1 MPGVRCTA
9 GMCQDVPSPAGMAGP
24 ASNRVTMATPFDL
37 RFLSS
42 KDGLAASTGTHV
54 PPSNRAET
62 SPNRAFARLPD
73 RRHPVGLLVV
83 VGLHV
88 LVAAA
93 LLTARLDAAP
103 SQVEAIALTKIDET
117 RPPPPPEPQDL
128 PVPPRSPLRQLVV
141 PVPEVVVERPAE
153 TIQAARQEAPPAPP
167 AAAAPTPARGDDG
180 GSLMPRVEAQPTR
193 LNAGA
198 AECRPVYPHVAERE
212 GVTGITKLRF
222 VVDAAGHV
230 SAQLLQS
237 SGPLRQN
244 RRMDE
249 AAIEALSHC
258 PVQVG
263 TDDFGRPVGGTVDVN
278 YKWTIN

>member
-1 MPGVRCTA
+1 
-9 GMCQDVPSPAGMAGP
+9 MAGP
-24 ASNRVTMATPFDL
+24 ASTRVTMATPFDL

-42 KDGLAASTGTHV
+42 RDGLAASTGTHV
-54 PPSNRAET
+54 PPSHPAQASSN
-62 SPNRAFARLPD
+62 PAFARLPND
-73 RRHPVGLLVV
+73 RHPVGLLVV
-83 VGLHV
+83 VALHV
-88 LVAAA
+88 LLAAA
-93 LLTARLDAAP
+93 LLTARLDKGP
-103 SQVEAIALTKIDET
+103 SQVLQVALAKIDEV
-117 RPPPPPEPQDL
+117 RPPPPKPREL
-128 PVPPRSPLRQLVV
+128 PDPPRSPLRQLVV
-141 PVPEVVVERPAE
+141 PVPEVVVERPAD
-153 TIQAARQEAPPAPP
+153 TIQAARQEAPPA
-167 AAAAPTPARGDDG
+167 AAAPAPAKGDNG
-180 GSLMPRVEAQPTR
+180 GSLLPRVEAQPTR

-222 VVDAAGHV
+222 IVDAAGRV

-263 TDDFGRPVGGTVDVN
+263 TDESGRPVGGTVDVN

>member
-1 MPGVRCTA
+1 
-9 GMCQDVPSPAGMAGP
+9 
-24 ASNRVTMATPFDL
+24 MATPFDL

-42 KDGLAASTGTHV
+42 KDGLAPSSASQSWPTHAARV
-54 PPSNRAET
+54 AAAP
-62 SPNRAFARLPD
+62 AFARLPD
-73 RRHPVGLLVV
+73 DRHPVGLLVV

-88 LVAAA
+88 LLAAV
-93 LLTARLDAAP
+93 LLTARLDAQRSPVA
-103 SQVEAIALTKIDET
+103 QVALTKIDET
-117 RPPPPPEPQDL
+117 RPPPPAPHDL
-128 PVPPRSPLRQLVV
+128 PAPPRTPLHQLVV
-141 PVPEVVVERPAE
+141 PIPDVVVERPVE
-153 TIQAARQEAPPAPP
+153 TILAPVVQAPVAPP
-167 AAAAPTPARGDDG
+167 AAPGPAPAKGDDG
-180 GSLMPRVEAQPTR
+180 ASLLPRVEPRPTR

-198 AECRPVYPHVAERE
+198 PECRPVYPHIAERE
-212 GVTGITKLRF
+212 GVTGITGLRF
-222 VVDAAGHV
+222 NVDAAGHV

-263 TDDFGRPVGGTVDVN
+263 TDDYGRPVGGTVDVN

>member
-1 MPGVRCTA
+1 
-9 GMCQDVPSPAGMAGP
+9 
-24 ASNRVTMATPFDL
+24 MATPFDL

-42 KDGLAASTGTHV
+42 KDGLATSTGTHV
-54 PPSNRAET
+54 PPGHPAQA
-62 SPNRAFARLPD
+62 SPKPAFARLPD

-88 LVAAA
+88 LLAAA
-93 LLTARLDAAP
+93 MLTARLDAGP
-103 SQVEAIALTKIDET
+103 SPAVPVALTKIDET
-117 RPPPPPEPQDL
+117 RPPPPKPQEL

-153 TIQAARQEAPPAPP
+153 TLQAVRQEAPAAPP
-167 AAAAPTPARGDDG
+167 AVAAPAPAKGDDG
-180 GSLMPRVEAQPTR
+180 GSLLPRVPAQPTR

-198 AECRPVYPHVAERE
+198 AECRPVYPHIAERE

>member
-1 MPGVRCTA
+1 
-9 GMCQDVPSPAGMAGP
+9 MCQDVPSPAAMAGL
-24 ASNRVTMATPFDL
+24 ACNRVTMATPFDL

-42 KDGLAASTGTHV
+42 KDGLAPSPGVHVSPAPAAQAS
-54 PPSNRAET
+54 SN
-62 SPNRAFARLPD
+62 PAFARLPGD
-73 RRHPVGLLVV
+73 RHPMGLLVV
-83 VGLHV
+83 VGLH
-88 LVAAA
+88 LLLAAA
-93 LLTARLDAAP
+93 LLTARLDAGP
-103 SQVEAIALTKIDET
+103 PPVVQVALTKIDET
-117 RPPPPPEPQDL
+117 RRPPPKPQEL
-128 PVPPRSPLRQLVV
+128 PDPPRSPLRQLVV

-153 TIQAARQEAPPAPP
+153 TIQAVRQEAPATRPAAPGPAP
-167 AAAAPTPARGDDG
+167 AKGDDG
-180 GSLMPRVEAQPTR
+180 ASLLPRVEARPTR
-193 LNAGA
+193 LDAGA
-198 AECRPVYPHVAERE
+198 EQCRPVYPHVAERE

-222 VVDAAGHV
+222 NVDAAGRV

-263 TDDFGRPVGGTVDVN
+263 TDEFGRPAGGAVDVN

>member
-1 MPGVRCTA
+1 MV
-9 GMCQDVPSPAGMAGP
+9 GP
-24 ASNRVTMATPFDL
+24 HPTRVTMATPFDL

-42 KDGLAASTGTHV
+42 KDRLAASTGTHV
-54 PPSNRAET
+54 PPSHPVQASSN
-62 SPNRAFARLPD
+62 PAFARLPND
-73 RRHPVGLLVV
+73 RHPVGLLVV
-83 VGLHV
+83 IGLHM
-88 LVAAA
+88 LLAAA
-93 LLTARLDAAP
+93 LLTARLDKGPA
-103 SQVEAIALTKIDET
+103 QVVQVALAKIDEV
-117 RPPPPPEPQDL
+117 RPPPPEPREL
-128 PVPPRSPLRQLVV
+128 PDPPRSPLRQLVV
-141 PVPEVVVERPAE
+141 PVPEVVVERPAD

-167 AAAAPTPARGDDG
+167 AAATPATSKGDDG
-180 GSLMPRVEAQPTR
+180 GSLLPRVAAQPAR

-230 SAQLLQS
+230 SARLLQS

-263 TDDFGRPVGGTVDVN
+263 TDESGRPVGGTVDVN